1 MEGAAEM
8 KAEFGRFDA
17 SEYLDTE
24 EGIEEFMI
32 AAFET
37 SDPAFIAKCLGVV
50 AKARN
55 MTHLASD
62 IGMSR
67 SALYKAL
74 SGEGNPEFSTIMKVM
89 GALGLKVTSID
100 SAWPQASSAPA
111 SGGVRRAPESVRRKA
126 VGA

>member
-1 MEGAAEM
+1 M
-8 KAEFGRFDA
+8 KADKFTRFDA
-17 SEYLDTE
+17 SEYLDSE

-37 SDPAFIAKCLGVV
+37 GDPAFIAKSLGLI

-55 MTHLASD
+55 MTRLASE

-89 GALGLKVTSID
+89 GALGLRITSID
-100 SAWPQASSAPA
+100 AIEADSKSSPEPLVADNPHLVES
-111 SGGVRRAPESVRRKA
+111 SGRRA
-126 VGA
+126 VGK

>member
-1 MEGAAEM
+1 MEGYAEM
-8 KAEFGRFDA
+8 KAEKFTRFDA

-37 SDPAFIAKCLGVV
+37 GDPAFIAKSLGVV

-55 MTHLASD
+55 MTHLAND
-62 IGMSR
+62 TGMSR

-74 SGEGNPEFSTIMKVM
+74 SGEGNPEFSTIMRVM
-89 GALGLKVTSID
+89 GALGLRVTSID
-100 SAWPQASSAPA
+100 VARATSLETVQRPRDPQS
-111 SGGVRRAPESVRRKA
+111 RKA
-126 VGA
+126 VGE

>member
-1 MEGAAEM
+1 M
-8 KAEFGRFDA
+8 KAEFSRFDA

-37 SDPAFIAKCLGVV
+37 GDPAFIARCLGIV

-55 MTHLASD
+55 MTQLAND

-74 SGEGNPEFSTIMKVM
+74 SGDGNPEFSTIMKVM
-89 GALGLKVTSID
+89 GALGLRVTSID
-100 SAWPQASSAPA
+100 AAEPKAPYAQAAGGERRPA
-111 SGGVRRAPESVRRKA
+111 EHTRRRA
-126 VGA
+126 VGE